1 MSSAAAGDY
10 GGGDDQA
17 LALALFVRDPLAL
30 GGIVLRGDGPV
41 RDAMLAHAQAILSGH
56 MPWVRVPA
64 NVDLDTLTGGL
75 DFAAT
80 LASGRPVRNSG
91 LIDSAAGG
99 ILLFPMA
106 ERMAGEIAAPVA
118 QALDGKCFAAILLD
132 DGRDD
137 EESAPDRI
145 ADRCAFLCHV
155 GHLRDCPAIPAPDAI
170 PVDAVAPLDSNQR
183 QALAATAWAL
193 GVPSLRPVIM
203 ADRAVRGH
211 AALHGRTRATDDDLA
226 AAVRLVLAPRATAL
240 PEAAPPPPDAAPE
253 PQAQQ
258 DRDEGSAQSPPTD
271 ADLAD
276 MVLDAATAAIPPDVL
291 AAISKGSQRNG
302 RGASGRAGQK
312 RKSARRGRPLGSR
325 AGMPGQGKR
334 LALVD
339 TLRAAA
345 PWQTIRRRERDGQGE
360 DRLQLRLSDLRIR
373 RFEQRSTSLTI
384 FAVDAS
390 GSSAMARLAEAKGA
404 VELLL
409 AEAYVKRSEVA
420 LIAFRQTD
428 AELLLPP
435 TRSLTRARRA
445 LAALPGGGGT
455 PLAAGVLVA
464 FGLAEQAERAGS
476 TPLIAML
483 TDGKANVARDPGG
496 DRSTAMA
503 EAAAAAKRVANS
515 GIASVVIDISPRPRE
530 EAAALAA
537 AMGGRYLPLPH
548 AGSAAMVA
556 AIESL

>member
-1 MSSAAAGDY
+1 MTAAGND
-10 GGGDDQA
+10 GGSDPA
-17 LALALFVRDPLAL
+17 LALALFACDPIRL
-30 GGIVLRGDGPV
+30 GGIVLSGDGPV
-41 RDAMLAHAQAILSGH
+41 RDAMLAHLKSTLSGDRA
-56 MPWVRVPA
+56 WVRVPA
-64 NVDLDTLTGGL
+64 NVDIARLIGGL

-80 LASGRPVRNSG
+80 LASGRPVHAVG
-91 LIDSAAGG
+91 LIEAAADG
-99 ILLFPMA
+99 ILLLPMA
-106 ERMAGEIAAPVA
+106 ERMAGEVAVPVA
-118 QALDGKCFAAILLD
+118 QALDEGQLAAILLD

-137 EESAPDRI
+137 EETVPDRL
-145 ADRCAFLCHV
+145 AERCAFICHV
-155 GHLRDCPAIPAPDAI
+155 GGLREFGAAGWPAAI
-170 PVDAVAPLDSNQR
+170 ACDAVAPLADEQR
-183 QALAATAWAL
+183 RALAATAAAL
-193 GVPSLRPVIM
+193 GVVSVRSAIF
-203 ADRAVRGH
+203 ADRAARGH
-211 AALHGRTRATDDDLA
+211 AALHGRREVDDDDLA
-226 AAVRLVLAPRATAL
+226 AAVRLVLAPRATRL
-240 PEAAPPPPDAAPE
+240 PESVPPPPESPPE
-253 PQAQQ
+253 PEAQQ
-258 DRDEGSAQSPPTD
+258 DAAGDSEQQPPTD

-276 MVLDAATAAIPPDVL
+276 MMLDAATAAIPPDVL
-291 AAISKGSQRNG
+291 AAIGKGVRRHG
-302 RGASGRAGQK
+302 RGAGGRAGQK

-325 AGMPGQGKR
+325 AGTPGHGKR
-334 LALVD
+334 LALID

-345 PWQTIRRRERDGQGE
+345 PWQTIRRRERAGQDD

-420 LIAFRQTD
+420 LIAFRQTA

-455 PLAAGVLVA
+455 PLAAGVLA
-464 FGLAEQAERAGS
+464 AHGLAEQAERAGS

-483 TDGKANVARDPGG
+483 TDGKANVANASGG
-496 DRSTAMA
+496 DRSTAME
-503 EAAAAAKRVANS
+503 EAMAAAKQVADS

>member
-1 MSSAAAGDY
+1 MAAADND
-10 GGGDDQA
+10 GGRDPA

-30 GGIVLRGDGPV
+30 GGIVLRGEGPV

-56 MPWVRVPA
+56 KPWVRVPG
-64 NVDLDTLTGGL
+64 NVDLDRLTGGL

-106 ERMAGEIAAPVA
+106 DRLADEVAAPVA
-118 QALDGKCFAAILLD
+118 QAIDGKGVAAILLD
-132 DGRDD
+132 DGRDG
-137 EESAPDRI
+137 EEAVPEKL

-155 GHLRDCPAIPAPDAI
+155 GDVRDVPALSTADVIA
-170 PVDAVAPLDSNQR
+170 VDAVAALDASQR
-183 QALAATAWAL
+183 QALVLTASAL
-193 GVPSLRPVIM
+193 GLSSIRSLVM
-203 ADRAVRGH
+203 ADRAARGH
-211 AALHGRTRATDDDLA
+211 AALHGRTQAGDDDLA
-226 AAVRLVLAPRATAL
+226 AAVRLVFAPRATAL
-240 PEAAPPPPDAAPE
+240 PADVSPPPDAPPESE
-253 PQAQQ
+253 PQHDEEDGGDQQ
-258 DRDEGSAQSPPTD
+258 VLTD
-271 ADLAD
+271 TDLAD
-276 MVLDAATAAIPPDVL
+276 LMLEAATAAIPRDVL
-291 AAISKGSQRNG
+291 AAIGKGAARNG
-302 RGASGRAGQK
+302 RGSAGRAGQK

-325 AGMPGQGKR
+325 AGTPGQGKR
-334 LALVD
+334 LALID

-345 PWQTIRRRERDGQGE
+345 PWQTIRRRERDGQVD
-360 DRLQLRLSDLRIR
+360 DRLHLRLSDLRIR

-455 PLAAGVLVA
+455 PLAAGVLAA

-503 EAAAAAKRVANS
+503 EAVAAAKRVADS

-530 EAAALAA
+530 EAAALAT